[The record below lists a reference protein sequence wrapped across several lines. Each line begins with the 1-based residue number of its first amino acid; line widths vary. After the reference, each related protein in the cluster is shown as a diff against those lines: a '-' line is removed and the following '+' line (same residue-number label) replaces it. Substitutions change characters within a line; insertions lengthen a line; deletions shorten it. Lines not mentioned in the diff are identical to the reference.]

1 MSLPKIALVGR
12 PNVGK
17 SALFNRLCGKRRA
30 IVDEQEG
37 ITRDRIYGQLK
48 YLQWNATVIDT
59 GGIDPQSKGDF
70 RQEILMQTELAIEE
84 ADVLIMVV
92 DVQTGLTELDRRV
105 AGQLLRRGKAVF
117 LAVNK
122 IDHVELEAQGAP
134 FYALGIKAT
143 HFVSANHGYQVAEL
157 LDDVLSKLPKVSPLP
172 DAKRIPVAFLGK
184 PNVGKS
190 TLVNALLGDDRC
202 IVSATAGT
210 TRDAL
215 DCEFSFQERD
225 YTLID
230 TAGIRRKHKEKEL
243 VEKFAAMRAASALER
258 SQIALLMLDAEQG
271 FSTQEKRLARQID
284 AKGKG
289 CVLFFNKWDRVKGIS
304 MQSSARAARQQVPYL
319 AHCPMI
325 FGSAL
330 SGRNVETALTAIAT
344 TFDKLHQRIGT
355 GTLNRFFEETV
366 ARQSPPAIEGRRL
379 RIYYAAQVQTL
390 PPTFILFVNQPK
402 LLLAPYKRYLVQQI
416 RSAFGFEGVPLLLYT
431 RGKPKN

>member
-1 MSLPKIALVGR
+1 MTLPKIALVGR

-17 SALFNRLCGKRRA
+17 SALFNRFCGKRRA

-37 ITRDRIYGQLK
+37 ITRDRNYGELT
-48 YLQWNATVIDT
+48 YLQQSATVIDT

-84 ADVLIMVV
+84 ADALIMVV
-92 DVQTGLTELDRRV
+92 DVQTGPTDLDSRV
-105 AGQLLRRGKAVF
+105 AGQLLRRKKAVY

-122 IDHVELEAQGAP
+122 VDHPELEAQGAP
-134 FYALGIKAT
+134 FYALGITAL
-143 HFVSANHGYQVAEL
+143 HFVSASHGYRVAEL
-157 LDDVLSKLPKVSPLP
+157 LEDVLSKLPKVALP
-172 DAKRIPVAFLGK
+172 IGPPRIPVAFLGK

-190 TLVNALLGDDRC
+190 TLVNALLGDERC

-215 DCEFSFQERD
+215 DCEFNFGERD

-243 VEKFAAMRAASALER
+243 VEKLAALRAESALER
-258 SQIALLMLDAEQG
+258 SKVALLMLDAEQG

-284 AKGKG
+284 DKGKG
-289 CVLFFNKWDRVKGIS
+289 CVIFFNKWDRVKGIS
-304 MQSSARAARQQVPYL
+304 MQSSAKAARQQVPFL
-319 AHCPMI
+319 AHCPMV

-330 SGRNVETALTAIAT
+330 SGRNVEKALEAIAI
-344 TFDKLHQRIGT
+344 TFDKLHQRVPT
-355 GTLNRFFEETV
+355 GPLNRFVEQVV

-402 LLLAPYKRYLVQQI
+402 LLLAPWKRYFVQQL
-416 RSAFGFEGVPLLLYT
+416 RAAFGFEGVPILLYT
-431 RGKPKN
+431 RGKPR